1 MSDVAE
7 EKLYGLLE
15 IAEQQQV
22 AAQTALDG
30 LATER
35 AAFAEERKHW
45 AESIGPFSEEM
56 RALVLQAVTGSMA
69 DVVETGTE
77 AVKGATAPLLDILDD
92 MSEQAK
98 QAETSLRV
106 VVQWASWRLLGW
118 GLATIA
124 SLALL
129 WWLAVCAVLW
139 WDTTAIGQAQ
149 VQKAQIEIEIT
160 KLQAS
165 HDAWVKAGMLGK
177 LDRCG
182 PKQRPC
188 VQVDE
193 SAGSYGNQS
202 DYRII
207 RGY

>member
-1 MSDVAE
+1 MSDVVE

-30 LATER
+30 LTSER
-35 AAFAEERKHW
+35 AAFAEEREQW
-45 AESIGPFSEEM
+45 TESIGPLSEEL
-56 RALVLQAVTGSMA
+56 RAAVLQAVTNSMA
-69 DVVETGTE
+69 DVMQTGTD
-77 AVKGATAPLLDILDD
+77 AVKGMTTPLLDSLGV

-98 QAETSLRV
+98 QAETSLRS
-106 VVQWASWRLLGW
+106 VVQWARWRLLGW
-118 GLATIA
+118 ALATIA
-124 SLALL
+124 SLAVL

-139 WDTTAIGQAQ
+139 WDTSAIGRTQ
-149 VQKAQIEIEIT
+149 VQKAQMEVEIA

-165 HDAWVKAGMLGK
+165 RDAWMKAGMLGK

-193 SAGSYGNQS
+193 SAGSYGDQS